1 MVRKSFVVLLK
12 KYKKLILLF
21 LLVLLTGFFFYK
33 KLIIFAIILAIST
46 MLQFITYNFPIRFNF
61 GHVFFLSALIMRNMG
76 ILYAVLLILI
86 TEFYPRLSKSDI
98 DAKSLIIV
106 PLEIVFIYMFKL
118 FDFNIVLLGII
129 LSIVYYLLSSIIAK
143 AVGENKVEIA
153 MELGLPFFINLI
165 CFISLSSPL
174 INLLGMVVR

>member
-12 KYKKLILLF
+12 KYQKLILLS
-21 LLVLLTGFFFYK
+21 LLILLTGFFFYK
-33 KLIIFAIILAIST
+33 KLVVFAIILAIST

-76 ILYAVLLILI
+76 PGYAILFILI

-106 PLEIVFIYMFKL
+106 PLEILFIYLFRL
-118 FDFNIVLLGII
+118 FDFNIIFLGILI
-129 LSIVYYLLSSIIAK
+129 TAIYYIISGFIAK

-153 MELGLPFFINLI
+153 MELGLPFFVNLI

-174 INLLGMVVR
+174 IRLLGMVVK